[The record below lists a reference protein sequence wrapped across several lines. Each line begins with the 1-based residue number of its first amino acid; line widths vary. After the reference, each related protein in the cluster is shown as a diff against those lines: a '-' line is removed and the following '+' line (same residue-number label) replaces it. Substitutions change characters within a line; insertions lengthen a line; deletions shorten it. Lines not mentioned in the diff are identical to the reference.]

1 MMTNNKILRVME
13 YLVSNTGEDK
23 AKKQFMDMYFKRI
36 TMNKKRVKTPIFLI
50 DSQMKIN
57 YSLYLIKSEMLHGL
71 FRPTNDK
78 DYQYF

>member
-1 MMTNNKILRVME
+1 ME